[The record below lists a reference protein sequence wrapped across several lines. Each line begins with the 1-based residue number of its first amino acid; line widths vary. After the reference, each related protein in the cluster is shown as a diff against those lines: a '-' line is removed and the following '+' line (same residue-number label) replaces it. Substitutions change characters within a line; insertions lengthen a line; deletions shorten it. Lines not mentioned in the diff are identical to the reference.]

1 MYEHIRYEVEEPIAT
16 LTLHRPER
24 LNAWTEQMGREMK
37 HAFSSAEKDRRVVA
51 VIVTG
56 SGRGFCAGADLQGLG
71 SLSLG
76 GAFGSAEAGATE
88 PTPGDATMGPS
99 FRGDFSYPMSIPKP
113 IIAAINGPCVGLG
126 LPIALACDLRFASDE
141 AIFSTAFAKRGLV
154 AEWGIS
160 WMLPRLVGVAC
171 ALDLLMSARKVSAIE
186 AQRIGL
192 VNLVVPQ
199 NELLQTARDYAME
212 IARNCSP
219 TSVAVIKRQVLEHLT
234 CTMAEAEQNAVQRML
249 ESFSRPDFREGV
261 ASFLEKRSARFERL
275 GSRDNSHS

>member
-37 HAFSSAEKDRRVVA
+37 RAFSSAENDRRVVA
-51 VIVTG
+51 VLVTG

-71 SLSLG
+71 SLSVG
-76 GAFGSAEAGATE
+76 GAFGGGEASAADV
-88 PTPGDATMGPS
+88 TPGDGTMGPS

-126 LPIALACDLRFASDE
+126 LPIALACDLRFASDQ
-141 AIFSTAFAKRGLV
+141 ASFSTAFAKRGLV

-199 NELLQTARDYAME
+199 AELLQTARDYALQ
-212 IARNCSP
+212 IARTCSP

-275 GSRDNSHS
+275 GS

>member
-1 MYEHIRYEVEEPIAT
+1 MYEHIRYEVKEPIAT

-37 HAFSSAEKDRRVVA
+37 DAFSSAEKDRRVVA

-76 GAFGSAEAGATE
+76 GAFGSAEVGGAE

-113 IIAAINGPCVGLG
+113 IIGAINGPCVGLG
-126 LPIALACDLRFASDE
+126 LPIALACDLRFASDQ

-192 VNLVVPQ
+192 VNVVVPHA
-199 NELLQTARDYAME
+199 ELLQTARDYATE

-234 CTMAEAEQNAVQRML
+234 CTMAEAEQNAVERML

-275 GSRDNSHS
+275 GS

>member
-1 MYEHIRYEVEEPIAT
+1 MYEQIHYEVQEPIAT
-16 LTLHRPER
+16 LTLNRPER

-37 HAFSSAEKDRRVVA
+37 HAFASAEKDRRVVA

-56 SGRGFCAGADLQGLG
+56 GGRGFCAGADLQGLG

-76 GAFGSAEAGATE
+76 GAFGSAGDAAAE
-88 PTPGDATMGPS
+88 PAPGDATMGPS

-126 LPIALACDLRFASDE
+126 LAIALSCDVRFASE
-141 AIFSTAFAKRGLV
+141 QATFSTAFAKRGLV
-154 AEWGIS
+154 AEWGTS

-171 ALDLLMSARKVSAIE
+171 ALDLLMSARKVTAIE
-186 AQRIGL
+186 AQRLGL
-192 VNLVVPQ
+192 VNAVVPHA
-199 NELLQTARDYAME
+199 ELLETARSYALG
-212 IARNCSP
+212 IARDCSP

-234 CTMAEAEQNAVQRML
+234 CTMAEAEQNALQRML

-275 GSRDNSHS
+275 GTG